1 MVVLPSDVHSH
12 PPQFM
17 PFLSNRK
24 GQFYELQTKICSSWF
39 NTLENKVQLYLHT
52 AHKYQPFI
60 FNRRNRFRLHWEDQ
74 IFKPQFN
81 PYTTTTIIIGQKYQ

>member
-52 AHKYQPFI
+52 AHKYQPFT
-60 FNRRNRFRLHWEDQ
+60 FNIHNRFRLH
-74 IFKPQFN
+74 
-81 PYTTTTIIIGQKYQ
+81 